1 MYQTDTSILARAVG
15 AGVATALIVGVA
27 WGLLNTAG
35 LGRYGAVYDWG
46 FWFTLL
52 LGFGVAE
59 SISYLAK
66 RRRGPNLQAI
76 GIVCVLLGFIV
87 SRVVINL
94 RLPRPLTPD
103 QILNQTIGVSQTLHI
118 NLLTLIFLGL
128 ACAIVWRRFR

>member
-1 MYQTDTSILARAVG
+1 MYQTDTAILARAAG
-15 AGVATALIVGVA
+15 AGGAAALLVGVA

-59 SISYLAK
+59 SISFLAK

-76 GIVCVLLGFIV
+76 GIAAVLLGFVV
-87 SRVVINL
+87 SRIVINA
-94 RLPRPLTPD
+94 RLVRPLTTD
-103 QILNQTIGVSQTLHI
+103 ELLNQTIGVSQTLHI
-118 NLLTLIFLGL
+118 NLLALIFLAL

>member
-1 MYQTDTSILARAVG
+1 MYQTDTAILARAAG
-15 AGVATALIVGVA
+15 AGGAAALLIGVA

-35 LGRYGAVYDWG
+35 LGRYGAAYDWG

-76 GIVCVLLGFIV
+76 GIVAVLLGFVV
-87 SRVVINL
+87 SRVVINA
-94 RLPRPLTPD
+94 RLLPPLTID
-103 QILNQTIGVSQTLHI
+103 EIVNQTLAVSQVLHI
-118 NLLTLIFLGL
+118 NLLTLLFLAL

>member
-1 MYQTDTSILARAVG
+1 MYQTDTTILARAAA
-15 AGVATALIVGVA
+15 AGGATALIVGFL

-66 RRRGPNLQAI
+66 RRRGPTLQAI
-76 GIVCVLLGFIV
+76 GIVAVLLGFVISRIV
-87 SRVVINL
+87 FNT
-94 RLPRPLTPD
+94 RLARPLTTD
-103 QILNQTIGVSQTLHI
+103 EILNQTVGVAQTLHI
-118 NLLTLIFLGL
+118 NLLTLIFLAL